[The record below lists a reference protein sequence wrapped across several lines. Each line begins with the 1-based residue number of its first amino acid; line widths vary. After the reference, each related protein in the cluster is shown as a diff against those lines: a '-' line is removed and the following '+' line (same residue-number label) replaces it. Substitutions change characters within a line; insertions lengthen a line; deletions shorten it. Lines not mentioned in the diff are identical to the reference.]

1 MILKNGMN
9 NKTKKIIIGFIVL
22 VTFMLISVSVAA
34 DGNAKFGA
42 TLINSDS
49 TTIKT
54 SVDQM
59 WELDTIEVSLEVDYL
74 YKEQDN
80 IVKMNKFNTVNKV
93 NIDLTEKY
101 YGFSVLS
108 YDTDK
113 LRLSGDRIV
122 GGAGFGWRIFRNDKW
137 RISNESSIAYLTTDE
152 VSEAIYRNSL
162 WVAYKLSDN
171 LSITNKILTETGT
184 SDYLRNETAITYDLT
199 ELITVG
205 FSNTYTEDPIDN
217 NVLSVTIGV
226 KW

>member
-1 MILKNGMN
+1 MN
-9 NKTKKIIIGFIVL
+9 KVKKIVIRIAIL
-22 VTFMLISVSVAA
+22 VSIMLVSMSAA
-34 DGNAKFGA
+34 SEGSAKFGA

-49 TTIKT
+49 TTLNT
-54 SVDQM
+54 SIDQL
-59 WELDTIEVSLEVDYL
+59 WELETIEISLEVDYL

-80 IVKMNKFNTVNKV
+80 IVKMDKFNTVNKI

-113 LRLSGDRIV
+113 LRATGDRIV
-122 GGAGFGWRIFRNDKW
+122 GGAGFGWRIFRNDNW
-137 RISNESSIAYLTTDE
+137 RISNESSIAYLTTDS

-162 WVAYKLSDN
+162 WISYKLSDD
-171 LSITNKILTETGT
+171 LSITNKTLTETGT
-184 SDYLRNETAITYDLT
+184 SDYLRNETAITYNLT
-199 ELITVG
+199 ELVTVG